1 MKVIFLEDVP
11 NVGRAGETG
20 EVADGYGRNYLLPQN
35 LAVLADSR
43 SSNVVEA
50 QLKKIAR
57 RQALVE
63 AEMKELAGQLEG
75 KEFVFKAR
83 AGAKDRL
90 YGSITHADIA
100 EELSKS
106 SGYEV
111 DKKKIELEEP
121 IHQLGSYE
129 VTIRLAKDIV
139 PTVKITVVAEEE
151 KKEEKKEESKEGKK
165 KGKAKKQEES
175 EEVKQEE
182 TAEKQ
187 EESEEEQK

>member
-1 MKVIFLEDVP
+1 MKVIFLEDVT
-11 NVGRAGETG
+11 NVARAGETR
-20 EVADGYGRNYLLPQN
+20 EVVDGYGRNYLIPRK

-50 QLKKIAR
+50 QLKKITHR
-57 RQALVE
+57 RALVE

-106 SGYEV
+106 SGYEI

-129 VTIRLAKDIV
+129 VTVRLAKDIV
-139 PTVKITVVAEEE
+139 PTVKLTVVAE
-151 KKEEKKEESKEGKK
+151 EEKKEESKEGKK
-165 KGKAKKQEES
+165 EKKAEKEEKK
-175 EEVKQEE
+175 
-182 TAEKQ
+182 AEKQ